1 MCTLYAVSDDGSY
14 SNEVCNK
21 EEKSPADN
29 GATNLIKVLLPCTLS
44 CFETFIS
51 ACYDRSVS
59 VASLQVMYTSPLL
72 RLMLDVYSQEDEHT
86 QTAVAD
92 SLATFPGV
100 PDAFLTMLRGSTGKY
115 SF

>member
-1 MCTLYAVSDDGSY
+1 MCILYAVSDDGSY

-51 ACYDRSVS
+51 ACHDRSVS
-59 VASLQVMYTSPLL
+59 VASLQVMYTSTLL